1 MDMTMMDIPYEVTE
15 MLEEFG
21 PMIIGIVLIMLLV
34 VLAVSAVFYIFQSLG
49 LYTIAKRRGI
59 ENPWLAW
66 IPVAN
71 YWILGCIS
79 DQYRYVVK
87 GQVKNKRMIMLGLSI
102 ATFAVS
108 FVAEMIAGILM
119 MTSDGAGAA
128 MALNSLMSL
137 VSSGVSIASVVFWH
151 MALYDLYT
159 SCCPSNNV
167 VFLVLGIIFSVT
179 QPFFIFFNRKKDDG
193 MPPRKPEHPPAAA
206 APVADMIY
214 EEPREAAAPAP
225 TDVIYEEPGENP
237 ENE

>member
-87 GQVKNKRMIMLGLSI
+87 GQVKNKRKIMLGLSI

-193 MPPRKPEHPPAAA
+193 MPPRRPEPQPVE
-206 APVADMIY
+206 PVA
-214 EEPREAAAPAP
+214 EPWEMENRE
-225 TDVIYEEPGENP
+225 
-237 ENE
+237 